1 METKERKIVSLG
13 GRSLTI
19 EQVVQVARGAEGKY
33 PKVILVDA
41 ARKRIVEMRQGI
53 EQLIP
58 TTVMYGINTGAGI
71 NRNRIVPINLL
82 LGYQRDYILSHC
94 VGDGAPL
101 SKELTRAMMLLRVNS
116 FAVGHSGVTI
126 ELCDKILEL
135 LNADIIPA
143 IPKHGSLGASGD
155 LAPLAHFGAVL
166 IGYVDSEVWFN
177 DVIKP
182 TKEVFEKKG
191 IEPIKLQPKE
201 AMAITNGSTM
211 TLAYACLNVYDAFD
225 LFYIANMAAALNME
239 AIRAETDA
247 LDARI
252 HKARRQIGQQ
262 VVAKH
267 IYKMLEG
274 SKRVTAAG
282 REVCFF
288 HEDKNN
294 CKEECSQPRVQDAYS
309 TRCVPQ
315 VHGAFWESLK
325 FLERTVKR
333 EINASTDNP
342 LIFKKDDGTY
352 AVLSGGNFHGMPLAL
367 PLDNLTT
374 AIAVLANISNCR
386 LFRLINSQYSFG
398 LPQDLSANDS
408 SHSTGFMIA
417 QYAALADVLRISSL
431 AMPASVFSGVTSGL
445 QEDFVSNSANAAW
458 KNHKAIM
465 FLQDALS
472 KELLACCQAVDLGS
486 EKLGDNC
493 SQLGRITEKVHRLL
507 RRNVSMM
514 KKDRMLHAD
523 IEKVRELI
531 RSRAISQLIMH
542 LVHEP
547 GSKKK

>member
-1 METKERKIVSLG
+1 METKERNIVSLDG
-13 GRSLTI
+13 QSLTI
-19 EQVVQVARGAEGKY
+19 EDVVRTARSLDGKY
-33 PKVILVDA
+33 PKVVLADK
-41 ARKRIVEMRQGI
+41 ARTRIIEMRQGI
-53 EQLIP
+53 ERLIS
-58 TTVMYGINTGAGI
+58 TAVMYGINTGVGI
-71 NRNRIVPINLL
+71 NRNRIVPMNYL

-126 ELCDKILEL
+126 QLCEKILEL

-166 IGYVDSEVWFN
+166 IGYIDSRVWFN
-177 DVIKP
+177 NEIKP
-182 TKEVFEKKG
+182 TKEIFEKKG

-225 LFYIANMAAALNME
+225 LFYTANVAAALNME
-239 AIRAETDA
+239 AIRAEMAAFDS
-247 LDARI
+247 RI
-252 HKARRQIGQQ
+252 HKARRLVGQQ
-262 VVAKH
+262 IVAKH

-274 SKRVTAAG
+274 SKRVTPEARAI
-282 REVCFF
+282 CFF
-288 HEDKNN
+288 HEAKGN
-294 CKEECSQPRVQDAYS
+294 CTEECEQPRVQDAYS

-315 VHGAFWESLK
+315 VHGAFWDSLK

-333 EINASTDNP
+333 EVNASTDNP
-342 LIFKKDDGTY
+342 LIFRENDATY
-352 AVLSGGNFHGMPLAL
+352 SVLSGGNFHGMPLAL

-386 LFRLINSQYSFG
+386 LFRLINNQYSFG

-408 SHSTGFMIA
+408 THSTGFMIA
-417 QYAALADVLRISSL
+417 QYAELADVLRIASL

-465 FLQDALS
+465 FLQDALA
-472 KELLACCQAVDLGS
+472 KELLACCQAVDLGND
-486 EKLGDNC
+486 KLGDNF
-493 SQLGRITEKVHRLL
+493 SQLGRITEKVHRMM
-507 RRNVSMM
+507 RRHVSMM
-514 KKDRMLHAD
+514 KKDRMLHID
-523 IEKVRELI
+523 IEKVRQLI
-531 RSRAISQLIMH
+531 RDRTIPQLVIGLLH
-542 LVHEP
+542 
-547 GSKKK
+547 GNK

>member
-1 METKERKIVSLG
+1 METKERNIVSLDG
-13 GRSLTI
+13 QSLTI
-19 EQVVQVARGAEGKY
+19 EEVVRVARGVEGKY
-33 PKVILVDA
+33 PKVVLSEK
-41 ARKRIVEMRQGI
+41 ARIRIIEMRQGI

-116 FAVGHSGVTI
+116 FAVGHSGVTVQ
-126 ELCDKILEL
+126 LCEKILEL

-166 IGYVDSEVWFN
+166 IGYIDSKVWFN
-177 DVIKP
+177 DEIKP

-225 LFYIANMAAALNME
+225 LFYTANAAAALNME
-239 AIRAETDA
+239 AIRAEMA
-247 LDARI
+247 AFDARI
-252 HKARRQIGQQ
+252 HKARQLIGQQ
-262 VVAKH
+262 IVAKH

-274 SKRVTAAG
+274 SKRVTPEARAI
-282 REVCFF
+282 CFF
-288 HEDKNN
+288 HEDKTN
-294 CKEECSQPRVQDAYS
+294 CTEECGQPRVQDAYS

-315 VHGAFWESLK
+315 VHGAFWDSLK

-342 LIFKKDDGTY
+342 LIFRGNDGVY
-352 AVLSGGNFHGMPLAL
+352 SVLSGGNFHGMPLAL

-386 LFRLINSQYSFG
+386 LFRLINSQFSYG

-408 SHSTGFMIA
+408 THSTGFMIA
-417 QYAALADVLRISSL
+417 QYAELADVLRISSM

-465 FLQDALS
+465 FLQDALA
-472 KELLACCQAVDLGS
+472 KELLACCQAVDLGND
-486 EKLGDNC
+486 KLGDNF
-493 SQLGRITEKVHRLL
+493 SQLGRITEKVHRMM
-507 RRNVSMM
+507 RRHVSMM
-514 KKDRMLHAD
+514 KKDRMLHID
-523 IEKVRELI
+523 IEKVRQLI
-531 RSRAISQLIMH
+531 RDRTIPQLVIGLLH
-542 LVHEP
+542 
-547 GSKKK
+547 GNK